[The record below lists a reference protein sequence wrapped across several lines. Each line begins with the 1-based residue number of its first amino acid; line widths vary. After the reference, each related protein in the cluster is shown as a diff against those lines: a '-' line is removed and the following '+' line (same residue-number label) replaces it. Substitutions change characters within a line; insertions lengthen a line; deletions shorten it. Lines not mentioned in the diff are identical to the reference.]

1 LDGWIPGHSDIPA
14 LRSLSPR
21 RRSAHSAQGI
31 TVVGIDARP
40 EPIEM
45 TRNLKLTADLL
56 VDASKISAEEAV
68 EQIEKLK
75 PKDYV
80 GWRGADG
87 EHERLGRGLF
97 LSAPTCPLR
106 TAHCVLLTVHYAQR
120 VCKSDCDVH

>member
-1 LDGWIPGHSDIPA
+1 MPA
-14 LRSLSPR
+14 
-21 RRSAHSAQGI
+21 HFAQGI

-87 EHERLGRGLF
+87 EHSTSPRE
-97 LSAPTCPLR
+97 
-106 TAHCVLLTVHYAQR
+106 Q
-120 VCKSDCDVH
+120 